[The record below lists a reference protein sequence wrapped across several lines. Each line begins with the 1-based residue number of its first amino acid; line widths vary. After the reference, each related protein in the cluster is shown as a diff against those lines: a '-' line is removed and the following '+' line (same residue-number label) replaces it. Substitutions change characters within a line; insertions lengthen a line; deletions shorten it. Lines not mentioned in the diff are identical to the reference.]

1 MDNFLLAEKSKY
13 DACLVRTNVQPIYEE
28 PMENWTAPK
37 SSSNPIAIIRN
48 IFSFFARL
56 F

>member
-1 MDNFLLAEKSKY
+1 MDNFLIAEKSKY
-13 DACLVRTNVQPIYEE
+13 DACLVTTNVQPIYEE
-28 PMENWTAPK
+28 PTEIWTAPK
-37 SSSNPIAIIRN
+37 SASNPIAIIKN